1 MSWPIYF
8 KDRLTV
14 SNPNSGV
21 AIATLWTPKETLEKI
36 LNPDDFYIA
45 GQLYTKKGI
54 NYVIRN
60 ILANP
65 VITKLYLVG
74 SDLMGSGE
82 AFLRF
87 MQNGVDDDYKVI
99 GDDIAKIE
107 KEISREA
114 IEAFRKNVDVVDM
127 IGVEK
132 LNDILI
138 KRATPIKWR
147 SPEVFPDP
155 TKSDVQTFPSEVDC
169 MKVRRPTIAE
179 AYISILKH
187 ISMFGLESEAVINY
201 VSDTSKTMKEMLNL
215 TAVVT
220 DEDPDNWNIPDY
232 LPFSKGDLEKY
243 FKGFFDPD
251 PHTEDYTYGER
262 LFNFAH
268 SEMSDLK
275 EIYPWLKL
283 ERFDQ
288 FFTHGGFDQVA
299 ISIVRKLK
307 GFKYDKGAIALLANP
322 FTDVFPKRPS
332 SKTPCLFL
340 IQCQIYESK
349 LTLTAYFRSNDMYN
363 AWPLN
368 AFALR
373 KLQSNIAN
381 ELTVEMGALITISN
395 MAHIY
400 EHNYQDAKELYE
412 KNDKGYCEWDPRGNL
427 SVMVEN
433 SDIVARWMTPRGN
446 EEIKEWRIDGKKRNA
461 ARLISFEIENG
472 LAISTLGNALY
483 IGRQLERAETAI
495 KLGLKFTQ
503 DNHLE
508 FDTIKTWKTKKKT
521 N

>member
-1 MSWPIYF
+1 
-8 KDRLTV
+8 
-14 SNPNSGV
+14 
-21 AIATLWTPKETLEKI
+21 
-36 LNPDDFYIA
+36 
-45 GQLYTKKGI
+45 
-54 NYVIRN
+54 
-60 ILANP
+60 
-65 VITKLYLVG
+65 
-74 SDLMGSGE
+74 
-82 AFLRF
+82 
-87 MQNGVDDDYKVI
+87 
-99 GDDIAKIE
+99 
-107 KEISREA
+107 
-114 IEAFRKNVDVVDM
+114 
-127 IGVEK
+127 
-132 LNDILI
+132 
-138 KRATPIKWR
+138 
-147 SPEVFPDP
+147 
-155 TKSDVQTFPSEVDC
+155 
-169 MKVRRPTIAE
+169 
-179 AYISILKH
+179 
-187 ISMFGLESEAVINY
+187 MFGLESEAVINY

-503 DNHLE
+503 DNPLE
-508 FDTIKTWKTKKKT
+508 FDTIKP
-521 N
+521 

>member
-14 SNPNSGV
+14 SNPNSAV

-36 LNPDDFYIA
+36 LDPDDFYIA

-54 NYVIRN
+54 NYVLRN

-201 VSDTSKTMKEMLNL
+201 VSDTSKTMK
-215 TAVVT
+215 
-220 DEDPDNWNIPDY
+220 
-232 LPFSKGDLEKY
+232 
-243 FKGFFDPD
+243 
-251 PHTEDYTYGER
+251 
-262 LFNFAH
+262 
-268 SEMSDLK
+268 
-275 EIYPWLKL
+275 
-283 ERFDQ
+283 
-288 FFTHGGFDQVA
+288 
-299 ISIVRKLK
+299 
-307 GFKYDKGAIALLANP
+307 
-322 FTDVFPKRPS
+322 
-332 SKTPCLFL
+332 
-340 IQCQIYESK
+340 
-349 LTLTAYFRSNDMYN
+349 
-363 AWPLN
+363 
-368 AFALR
+368 
-373 KLQSNIAN
+373 
-381 ELTVEMGALITISN
+381 
-395 MAHIY
+395 
-400 EHNYQDAKELYE
+400 
-412 KNDKGYCEWDPRGNL
+412 
-427 SVMVEN
+427 
-433 SDIVARWMTPRGN
+433 
-446 EEIKEWRIDGKKRNA
+446 
-461 ARLISFEIENG
+461 
-472 LAISTLGNALY
+472 
-483 IGRQLERAETAI
+483 
-495 KLGLKFTQ
+495 
-503 DNHLE
+503 
-508 FDTIKTWKTKKKT
+508 
-521 N
+521 